1 MIRKAGSLMM
11 NRGGRL
17 IGKNFTANHQKGS
30 LNSTLLSQLEAG
42 QRCVTLKSNDDKDP
56 SWLEKL
62 FKKKKEEEKDDKG
75 DKKGGD
81 PNNEDD
87 NPFKLKHLL
96 ALGGLIGAVLV
107 YNAYNENSEAV
118 REVLNLYSR
127 IEFSE
132 FNRLLSNSEIK
143 SVLLVRLSLSKLP
156 DYKVIVKTTSEQEL
170 IMNLGNAENFLSHL
184 AEHQKRTGIPI
195 EVSHK
200 CRSSVSKKIYR
211 GLEVWGGL
219 VTLIF
224 FGSRIY
230 YMMKS
235 KKAGGGADMF
245 SNFDIGGMGQFSKSK
260 ARKFD
265 IQGDIKTKFE
275 DVAGLEQAKLEIREF
290 VDFLKQPDKYREL
303 GAKIPKGALLAGPPG
318 TGKTLL
324 AKACAGEAGVNF
336 LYTSG

>member
-1 MIRKAGSLMM
+1 MM

-17 IGKNFTANHQKGS
+17 AGSSFGTNSQKSRLKGT
-30 LNSTLLSQLEAG
+30 LNGGQLLRS
-42 QRCVTLKSNDDKDP
+42 KDDKDP
-56 SWLEKL
+56 SWLERL
-62 FKKKKEEEKDDKG
+62 FKKKTEEKKEEDG
-75 DKKGGD
+75 KKGGD
-81 PNNEDD
+81 PNNGGDE
-87 NPFKLKHLL
+87 NPLKMKHL
-96 ALGGLIGAVLV
+96 AVLGGLLAVGLG
-107 YNAYNENSEAV
+107 YNAYRENSEAV
-118 REVLNLYSR
+118 REVLNLYKR

-143 SVLLVRLSLSKLP
+143 SVLLVRLSVSKLP
-156 DYKVIVKTTSEQEL
+156 SYKAIVRTTQEQEL
-170 IMNLGNAENFLSHL
+170 ILNVGNADNFLTQL
-184 AEHQKRTGIPI
+184 GDHQKRTGVPI

-200 CRSSVSKKIYR
+200 CRSSVSKKLYK
-211 GLEVWGGL
+211 GLEFWGGVL
-219 VTLIF
+219 TIIF

-230 YMMKS
+230 QMMKS
-235 KKAGGGADMF
+235 KKAGGGGADML
-245 SNFDIGGMGQFSKSK
+245 SNFDIGGINQFSKSK

-265 IQGDIKTKFE
+265 VQGGITTKFD

-290 VDFLKQPDKYREL
+290 VDFLKQPEKYREL